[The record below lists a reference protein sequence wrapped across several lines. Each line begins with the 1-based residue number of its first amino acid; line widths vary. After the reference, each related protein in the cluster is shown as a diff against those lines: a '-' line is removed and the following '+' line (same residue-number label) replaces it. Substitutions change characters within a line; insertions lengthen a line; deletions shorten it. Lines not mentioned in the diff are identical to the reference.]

1 MPFET
6 QLALALAA
14 ERSADLLAVAVH
26 EGAAVLAKEGDGP
39 ATLENALLAQ
49 LDAALVGLVARAA
62 ADEEFTGKDATSLL
76 LHTHGKLPAARLAVL
91 GLGRRKDA
99 DKDRDQLRAAAAR
112 AVRMA
117 RAAGAKVLALAFPL

>member
-49 LDAALVGLVARAA
+49 LDSATPPLVVDLRHELDLEANP
-62 ADEEFTGKDATSLL
+62 TSLPGAVVVGMNEL
-76 LHTHGKLPAARLAVL
+76 LAWAEGVPREREIILTC
-91 GLGRRKDA
+91 D
-99 DKDRDQLRAAAAR
+99 
-112 AVRMA
+112 
-117 RAAGAKVLALAFPL
+117 